1 MIRISFNAVPDPAF
15 LVNVDT
21 DTDLDPVPD
30 LSWIQHF
37 DDQKF
42 TTEKKNPIFS

>member
-1 MIRISFNAVPDPAF
+1 MIRIPDPAF

-21 DTDLDPVPD
+21 DRDRDPVPD
-30 LSWIQHF
+30 LSRIQRF